1 MNIHFLSL
9 IHFYTFLQLDQPSHF
24 LNMVLCRVQG
34 SRESHLQQQPG
45 PSSILEPGYVYIV
58 FS

>member
-24 LNMVLCRVQG
+24 LNMVLCRVHG
-34 SRESHLQQQPG
+34 SRESELQHQPG
-45 PSSILEPGYVYIV
+45 HSSILEPRYVFIV
-58 FS
+58 LK